1 MTVSRERCGES
12 GLRGKFL
19 ISSSVQ
25 RITLKKWTINWSL
38 MPWINKLIWKREPA
52 PSSWDYVLEESD
64 VIKMI
69 SSWKKT
75 ALFSGPRKVS
85 TSSHTVYERDCVELH
100 LSLND
105 IMLIFNMGG
114 GSEIHLDLLL
124 APGPDDSPQTWKM
137 KLIPPRH
144 SAPITGLVGLMW
156 TTIRPWMAWPDYD
169 KPLMLNCFVKKTKKG
184 SRSSLKWGLYQK

>member
-137 KLIPPRH
+137 KLILPRH
-144 SAPITGLVGLMW
+144 SAPITGLLGWCERQSGHGWHDQIMTNLSCW
-156 TTIRPWMAWPDYD
+156 TVSWR
-169 KPLMLNCFVKKTKKG
+169 KRKKG